1 MSIQTKF
8 HGEVDIET
16 ISQWTF
22 PKGLPG
28 LEDEK
33 MFVLL
38 PIEGNESLQ
47 VMQSVKR
54 PEIAL
59 IVSNPYALVSDYSF
73 EIDEPTIELLD
84 IEMQEDVMVLAVMTL
99 KQPIE
104 TSTVNLQAPLVFNIK
119 TKTAKQ
125 MILND
130 TKYQMRQ
137 AIGQP
142 VEKGAR

>member
-33 MFVLL
+33 VFVLL

-104 TSTVNLQAPLVFNIK
+104 SSTVNLQAPLIFNVNSKI
-119 TKTAKQ
+119 AKQ

-130 TKYQMRQ
+130 VKYHLRQ
-137 AIGQP
+137 PIGQP